1 MSNIKLLQRLREECD
16 TMRSRAQAILDCPD
30 AIEHL
35 VAYDVFGGRFRDLLK
50 TDCSKLAEAIDM
62 VDNEL
67 EKS

>member
-1 MSNIKLLQRLREECD
+1 MSNTKLLQRLREECV

-30 AIEHL
+30 ALGHL
-35 VAYDVFGGRFRDLLK
+35 VAHDVFGGRYRDLLK
-50 TDCSKLAEAIDM
+50 TDCSKLAEAIEM